1 MKTVVVASTAFLV
14 TTAAHAQMPQQ
25 WKSPAT
31 EESERRMLNCV
42 VQHPDSWNDVCGR
55 EATLFVE
62 NCLKEGYSETA
73 CKRTMQEGIKIIT
86 R

>member
-1 MKTVVVASTAFLV
+1 MKAVVVALTVFFV

-31 EESERRMLNCV
+31 GESERSMLNCV
-42 VQHPDSWNDVCGR
+42 VQHPDSWNNVCGR
-55 EATLFVE
+55 EATLFMD
-62 NCLKEGYSETA
+62 NCQGEGYSETA
-73 CKRTMQEGIKIIT
+73 CKRTMQEGIKILM